1 MEEIYKTV
9 QGFENYEVSNFG
21 AVRNKTTQRR
31 LKGNNHMGYLR
42 IGLSKDEKT
51 KLLFIHRL
59 VALAFVDNP
68 DKKTEIDHINNN
80 KIDNNALNLRWCNR
94 QENNR
99 NTQVSKTNLNG
110 VKGISFYGKQKK
122 YRARICID
130 GVSVW
135 LGSFKTL
142 EEAKQARINKVNEVF
157 GEFIHSSGKQNEIF
171 V

>member
-1 MEEIYKTV
+1 MTYDICKNV
-9 QGFENYEVSNFG
+9 FLLLNI
-21 AVRNKTTQRR
+21 
-31 LKGNNHMGYLR
+31 NN
-42 IGLSKDEKT
+42 
-51 KLLFIHRL
+51 
-59 VALAFVDNP
+59 
-68 DKKTEIDHINNN
+68 KKT
-80 KIDNNALNLRWCNR
+80 DNNASNLRWCNR

-99 NTQVSKTNLNG
+99 NTQVSKNNLNG
-110 VKGISFYGKQKK
+110 VKGISFHKKQKH

-157 GEFIHSSGKQNEIF
+157 GEFIHSSEKQNEIF